1 MPSAHPPVS
10 SRVVVFGRAGCH
22 LCDDAQD
29 VVGRVCE
36 AMGEPWTKVSI
47 DDNQA
52 LLTAYGELI
61 PVVTVDG
68 REVARYRITDE
79 ELRLALRVPHRW

>member
-1 MPSAHPPVS
+1 
-10 SRVVVFGRAGCH
+10 
-22 LCDDAQD
+22 
-29 VVGRVCE
+29 
-36 AMGEPWTKVSI
+36 MGEPWTKVSI